1 MNKTTDTEL
10 TPTEKKEILREW
22 RERHF
27 REMEANLTV
36 AKAVRDDPTAS
47 KKDRIEAV
55 KIITR
60 MLGNLQQDAP
70 APKIDPKKAEDD
82 KKESALS
89 LEQIEL
95 VQSLLPTK
103 TS

>member
-1 MNKTTDTEL
+1 VEP
-10 TPTEKKEILREW
+10 TPAEKKEALREW

-27 REMEANLTV
+27 EEMEANMRV
-36 AKAVRDDPTAS
+36 AKAVRDDPLAS

-70 APKIDPKKAEDD
+70 APKIDPKKAEDH
-82 KKESALS
+82 KKESELT

>member
-1 MNKTTDTEL
+1 MEP
-10 TPTEKKEILREW
+10 TPAEKKEVLKEW

-27 REMEANLTV
+27 KEMEANLVV
-36 AKAVRDDPTAS
+36 AKAVRDDPLSS

-60 MLGNLQQDAP
+60 MLGNLQQDSP
-70 APKIDPKKAEDD
+70 APKIDPKKIEDD
-82 KKESALS
+82 KKESEFS

-95 VQSLLPTK
+95 VQSLLPIK